1 MSEPALRPFH
11 LAIPVHD
18 LAAAR
23 GFYGGVLGCAEG
35 RSAPDWVDFDFFGH
49 QLVCHLDQAAGAA
62 DRTHNLVDGHD
73 VPVPHF
79 GVVLTLDQWEALRQR
94 LEAAGVAFPV
104 PPHLRFAGQP
114 GEQRTLFIRDP
125 SGNALEFK
133 GFHDLAALFAG
144 GPATA
149 APVADAAP
157 LSPGAPP
164 ALGGLDHV
172 VLRARDAGALQDF
185 YQRVLGCRE
194 ERRVDA
200 LGLVQLRAGDALID
214 IVAADSELGRRAG
227 GPPDPDRRNVDHFC
241 LRVEPFDEAA
251 IRAWLAH
258 CGVEAEPTARRY
270 GARGFGP
277 SIYLRDPEGNV
288 VELKGLDGEAGAVRG

>member
-1 MSEPALRPFH
+1 MRELVLRPFH

-23 GFYGGVLGCAEG
+23 GFYGGLLGCAEG
-35 RSAPDWVDFDFFGH
+35 RSAADWVDFDFFGH
-49 QLVCHLDQAAGAA
+49 QLVCHLDATATGAGRA
-62 DRTHNLVDGHD
+62 HSLVDGHD

-79 GVVLTLDQWEALRQR
+79 GVVLALDEWETLRGR

-133 GFHDLAALFAG
+133 GFRNLGALFAG
-144 GPATA
+144 GAVTDALADRPSARP
-149 APVADAAP
+149 PVP
-157 LSPGAPP
+157 VLR
-164 ALGGLDHV
+164 GLDHI
-172 VLRARDAGALQDF
+172 VLRARDAAALVSF
-185 YQRVLGCRE
+185 YQRVLGCRV
-194 ERRVDA
+194 ERQVDA
-200 LGLVQLRAGDALID
+200 LGLVQLRAGNALID

-227 GPPDPDRRNVDHFC
+227 GPPDPARRNMDHFC
-241 LRVEPFDEAA
+241 LRVESFDETA
-251 IRAWLAH
+251 IRAWLRD

-270 GARGFGP
+270 GADGFGP

-288 VELKGLDGEAGAVRG
+288 VELKGRNGEDGGVPG